1 MDPEAEAAALRAQ
14 QVEEQRGAIEDLKN
28 AFEASEERQRAS
40 QAEIIAKLSQLV
52 VEKTN
57 SEGESGGPA
66 TVGAAGR
73 GAAPSRSSAH
83 SDDNENEGDGDAAEA
98 DPYQLGSGGPARDFV
113 PLGEQPSHTPGDSA
127 KLHLNNMMKTMKPPV
142 FQDETSVES
151 WKRESFVYMKLNKF
165 SCVFSDDPYVDVGSE
180 ENSRESLM
188 AGGVPGDMY
197 DRQLAAYVF
206 LSQALKRDVDRAI
219 FYRHASPREIWE
231 KILEYH
237 GPTTND
243 QKRALQSQNF
253 WL

>member
-1 MDPEAEAAALRAQ
+1 
-14 QVEEQRGAIEDLKN
+14 
-28 AFEASEERQRAS
+28 
-40 QAEIIAKLSQLV
+40 
-52 VEKTN
+52 
-57 SEGESGGPA
+57 
-66 TVGAAGR
+66 
-73 GAAPSRSSAH
+73 
-83 SDDNENEGDGDAAEA
+83 
-98 DPYQLGSGGPARDFV
+98 
-113 PLGEQPSHTPGDSA
+113 
-127 KLHLNNMMKTMKPPV
+127 
-142 FQDETSVES
+142 
-151 WKRESFVYMKLNKF
+151 MKLNKF
-165 SCVFSDDPYVDVGSE
+165 SRVFSDDPYICMSTYVGSQ

-206 LSQALKRDVDRAI
+206 VSQALKRDVDRAI